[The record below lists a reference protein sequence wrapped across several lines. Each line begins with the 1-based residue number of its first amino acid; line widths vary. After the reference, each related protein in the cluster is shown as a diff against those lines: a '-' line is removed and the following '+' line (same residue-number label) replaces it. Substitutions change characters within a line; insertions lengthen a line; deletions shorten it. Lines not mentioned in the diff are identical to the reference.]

1 MHHTAN
7 KFLMDF
13 LGFCR
18 RQVGTLQGE
27 SLKKTLKFI
36 AVWLMGSITLW
47 LAKESLTISQVARLF
62 SFIFAIKSLRLV
74 TDLLGPG
81 PNYFVGFG

>member
-1 MHHTAN
+1 
-7 KFLMDF
+7 MDF

-47 LAKESLTISQVARLF
+47 LTKLNKCNCWKKDKLLLTYTKNYAIISIYQKQGAV
-62 SFIFAIKSLRLV
+62 
-74 TDLLGPG
+74 
-81 PNYFVGFG
+81 